1 MVSTEILKLQES
13 IEGNV
18 IPRYAHVLRIVLGRN
33 FPLLILVPY
42 SQFLGLCLRMNCIP
56 LPKKKLLTTQKAC
69 LELFLVIS
77 GSLETS
83 VLSVD

>member
-1 MVSTEILKLQES
+1 MSFLAMSMSSGLCW
-13 IEGNV
+13 GG
-18 IPRYAHVLRIVLGRN
+18 Y

-42 SQFLGLCLRMNCIP
+42 SQLLGLCLRMNCIP
-56 LPKKKLLTTQKAC
+56 LPREKPLRTQKAS